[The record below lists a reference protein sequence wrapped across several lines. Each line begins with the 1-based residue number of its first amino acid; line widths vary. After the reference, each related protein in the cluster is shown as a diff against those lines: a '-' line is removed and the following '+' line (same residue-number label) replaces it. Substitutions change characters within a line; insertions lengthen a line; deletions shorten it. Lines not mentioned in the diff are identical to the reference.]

1 MLAKTSATTAR
12 VVSVVVVVVAV
23 VVAARWCW
31 WWWVLG
37 ELQRNAA
44 SAQSPTPAIWVV
56 QVCSGTRGCTQ
67 DTWSWCDQH
76 S

>member
-56 QVCSGTRGCTQ
+56 AGMQRDPGLHARHLVVV
-67 DTWSWCDQH
+67 
-76 S
+76 